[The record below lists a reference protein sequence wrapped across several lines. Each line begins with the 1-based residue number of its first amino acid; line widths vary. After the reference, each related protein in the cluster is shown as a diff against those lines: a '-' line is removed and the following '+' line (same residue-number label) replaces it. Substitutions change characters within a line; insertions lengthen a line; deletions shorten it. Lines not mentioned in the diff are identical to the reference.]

1 MCPPP
6 KPQRPYHRR
15 TPNALS
21 LHSVFAWLFSTALI
35 CLTHET
41 NQHHS
46 SLSLARATLPFLGC
60 LPRLLLAPSPDSWD
74 TQTYAHTTSPRIPR
88 LPPYLITKSSKDGGK
103 GEKQEIGKVDPIA
116 CCTAEPSIEPSRRQ
130 SPRSVAPARARF
142 LAISRH
148 LSPRREQDLC
158 ATLQGGL
165 RIEHSLQSCGWSASL
180 RPLTIVISSTNV

>member
-6 KPQRPYHRR
+6 KPQRPYHRQ
-15 TPNALS
+15 TLSALS

-35 CLTHET
+35 CLTHKT
-41 NQHHS
+41 TQHHS
-46 SLSLARATLPFLGC
+46 SLTSCSCNTPLSWLPTTPSTGPLARSNVCTYH
-60 LPRLLLAPSPDSWD
+60 LAKN
-74 TQTYAHTTSPRIPR
+74 TKTSAIPYHQILQGR
-88 LPPYLITKSSKDGGK
+88 GK
-103 GEKQEIGKVDPIA
+103 GEKQEIAKVDPIA
-116 CCTAEPSIEPSRRQ
+116 CCTAEPFIELSRRQ

-148 LSPRREQDLC
+148 LSPRREQGLC

-180 RPLTIVISSTNV
+180 QPLTNVISSTNV